1 MGLLHTSGGWSRLPS
16 SFCGKL
22 KVMKKEAKLDLKMR
36 IPVSWELCLQLTCE
50 QFAWFSP
57 FQDLV
62 DVEQVNVGA
71 ADGKE
76 R

>member
-1 MGLLHTSGGWSRLPS
+1 MAGADFLAAFVASW
-16 SFCGKL
+16 KI
-22 KVMKKEAKLDLKMR
+22 MKKEAKLDLKMR

>member
-1 MGLLHTSGGWSRLPS
+1 MAGADFLAAFVASW
-16 SFCGKL
+16 KI
-22 KVMKKEAKLDLKMR
+22 MKKEAKLDLKMR

-71 ADGKE
+71 AGGKE